1 MVGSRWVAVSETRR
15 RPSGER
21 PPLPK
26 EFSRSDIVWIV
37 ISVASVAGLAIA
49 GYLNRQSGWLDRLD
63 MGLADEIASARGPTL
78 INVAKVVAKLASP
91 GPLQLLSAAVAI
103 GLVILRR
110 TRRLVLFLLS
120 LLGVYGAQALLAGFT
135 QRPRPGGLEILGDWA
150 GYSFPSDSVTAFTAI
165 SFAACFCYFPKGSA
179 RRIASTVVLIC
190 SGCIALA
197 QVILGVDHPSDAL
210 AGIMLA
216 TAIVLVIFRA
226 LAPDALFPVTRGGS
240 TAHLDLGGLRGKAIR
255 KALADQ
261 LGLECQSV
269 KPFGLEGSAGST
281 PMVITALADDSEST
295 GRKYFAKLY
304 STSHVRSD
312 WLYKTFRTLRYG
324 RLEDETGFRSVRRL
338 VEYEDYILR
347 LMADAGLPVVKTY
360 GIVEITPEREYLL
373 VTDFADGAFEIADP
387 SVEVDGEVI
396 DQGMAAIRRMW
407 DAGLSH
413 RDIKPSNLIVRD
425 ANLIVIDVAFG
436 SVRPTPWRQAVDL
449 ACMMLVLSLRAD
461 PERVYEAALAH
472 FSCDEISEAFAAA
485 RGAVI
490 PGQLR
495 TMLREDGRDLISHF
509 RELAG
514 ERQPVRIQRWSLRR
528 AGLVVASAIAL
539 GLIGILV
546 VETVVGPDRGVVGPP
561 QCPDSGT
568 VVLAAQ
574 AVPGARKIVCVK
586 GVISGWSHSETV
598 VTEAGLEST
607 YDNDRSGA
615 EAMTLTFAES
625 CDLSGLTPAGEGAFR
640 SSSQIAHPVEGGC
653 AVLTFRPEGEAW
665 VVSEGQSMIGW
676 VERSDL
682 GASAQS
688 RPK

>member
-1 MVGSRWVAVSETRR
+1 MSETRR

-26 EFSRSDIVWIV
+26 EFSHSDVVWIV
-37 ISVASVAGLAIA
+37 ICVASVAGLTVA
-49 GYLNRQSGWLDRLD
+49 GFLNRQSGWLDRLD
-63 MGLADEIASARGPTL
+63 MGLADVIASARGPAL
-78 INVAKVVAKLASP
+78 VNVAKAIARLASP

-103 GLVILRR
+103 GLAILRR
-110 TRRLVLFLLS
+110 TRRLVLFLLA
-120 LLGVYGAQALLAGFT
+120 LLAVYSAQALLAGLT
-135 QRPRPGGLEILGDWA
+135 ERPRPGGLEILGKWA

-165 SFAACFCYFPKGSA
+165 SFAACFCFFAKGRA
-179 RRIASTVVLIC
+179 RQLAAAAVLVLG
-190 SGCIALA
+190 GCIALA
-197 QVILGVDHPSDAL
+197 QVILGVDHLSDAL

-216 TAIVLVIFRA
+216 TAIVLAVFRA
-226 LAPDALFPVTRGGS
+226 LAPDSHFPVTRGGN
-240 TAHLDLGGLRGKAIR
+240 TAHLDLGGVRGEAIR

-261 LGLECQSV
+261 LGVECQSV

-281 PMVITALADDSEST
+281 PMVITALEDGPGSAHRE
-295 GRKYFAKLY
+295 YFAKLY

-324 RLEDETGFRSVRRL
+324 RLEDETGFRSVRRI
-338 VEYEDYILR
+338 VEYEDYLLR
-347 LMADAGLPVVKTY
+347 LMEDAGLPVVKTY

-373 VTDFADGAFEIADP
+373 VTDFADGAQEIADRR
-387 SVEVDGEVI
+387 VEVGGEII
-396 DQGMAAIRRMW
+396 DQGIAAVRRMW

-425 ANLIVIDVAFG
+425 DELIVIDVAFG

-461 PERVYEAALAH
+461 PERVYEAALDH
-472 FSCDEISEAFAAA
+472 FSRDEISEAFAAA
-485 RGAVI
+485 RAAVI

-495 TMLREDGRDLISHF
+495 AMLREDGRDLISRF

-528 AGLVVASAIAL
+528 ASLVVASAVAL
-539 GLIGILV
+539 GLITVLV
-546 VETVVGPDRGVVGPP
+546 IETVIGPDRGVVGPP
-561 QCPDSGT
+561 QCPDSAT

-574 AVPGARKIVCVK
+574 AVRGAKKVICVK

-598 VTEAGLEST
+598 VTEAGLESA
-607 YDNDRSGA
+607 YDNDRAGLQ
-615 EAMTLTFAES
+615 AMTLTFIES
-625 CDLSGLTPAGEGAFR
+625 CDLSGLAPDGEGVFR
-640 SSSQIAHPVEGGC
+640 GSSQIAQTVEGGC
-653 AVLTFRPEGEAW
+653 ALLTFSPDSEAW
-665 VVSEGQSMIGW
+665 VVSEGQSMIAW

-682 GASAQS
+682 GAAAQGG
-688 RPK
+688 PK